1 MKIFSVV
8 NVLLLAVIVCL
19 IIHFAWEDARTALV
33 EFIRIIS
40 AFVIKHWDIIVMRDM
55 KNVKNV
61 IQYA

>member
-1 MKIFSVV
+1 VT
-8 NVLLLAVIVCL
+8 VCL

-40 AFVIKHWDIIVMRDM
+40 AFVMKHWDIIVMIDM